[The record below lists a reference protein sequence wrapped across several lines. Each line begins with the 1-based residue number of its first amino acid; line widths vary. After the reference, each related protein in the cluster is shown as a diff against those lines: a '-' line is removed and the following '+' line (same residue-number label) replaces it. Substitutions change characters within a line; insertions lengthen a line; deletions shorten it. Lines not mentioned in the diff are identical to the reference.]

1 MVNFIKVRVKRSV
14 NLKDE
19 YNNVLVNLNNIVKV
33 ERKSNTIEFLPTD
46 NTMRSIIGVYETS
59 EEAEKEFNKIFSDY

>member
-33 ERKSNTIEFLPTD
+33 ERKSNTIEFLLGYMKLQRKQKRNLT
-46 NTMRSIIGVYETS
+46 RYLAIING
-59 EEAEKEFNKIFSDY
+59 KI